1 MDGERDRFNG
11 DTKVLH
17 QRAVRTPLPDRTAER
32 VFHENMMTV
41 ADAQERK
48 AELLADPEVPL
59 PVAYEEE
66 LDAVAGSFERR
77 LERIAG
83 DDYEEI
89 AMAYFRGE
97 RDDRLGKLAAYYF
110 EGLWRIQQRATI
122 TDMVFSPV
130 ILRYP
135 DCFTVNIRFTRG
147 DTTTASVYYESPEH
161 CTEDLADKYATTYYE
176 ESRYS
181 QQQAATF
188 FREAAQI
195 IREQFPDPDDTS
207 FDDRKYGGIVSA
219 GGRRGS
225 AFSTMLEPLEPDPD
239 RFSEPIDEP
248 TLVEAGPEAKRT
260 ERELFRNEAIVL

>member
-17 QRAVRTPLPDRTAER
+17 QRAVRAPLPDRAAER
-32 VFHENMMTV
+32 VFHENMMIV

-48 AELLADPEVPL
+48 AELLADSEVPL

-66 LDAVAGSFERR
+66 LDAIAESFEQR
-77 LERIAG
+77 LRRIAG
-83 DDYEEI
+83 DGYEEI

-97 RDDRLGKLAAYYF
+97 RDDRLGELAAYYF

-122 TDMVFSPV
+122 TDMMFSPV

-135 DCFTVNIRFTRG
+135 DSFTVNIRFTPG
-147 DTTTASVYYESPEH
+147 YTTTESVYYESPEH
-161 CTEDLADKYATTYYE
+161 CTEELADEYATTYYE

-181 QQQAATF
+181 QQQAAAYL
-188 FREAAQI
+188 REAAQT
-195 IREQFPDPDDTS
+195 IREQFPDPDDTP
-207 FDDRKYGGIVSA
+207 FDERKYGGIVSA

-225 AFSTMLEPLEPDPD
+225 VFTSMLEPLEPAPN

-260 ERELFRNEAIVL
+260 ERELLRNDAIVL